1 MTHGLSEMAGSFPIA
16 TRKDDKYWVFR
27 SLLKKQTVG
36 AMSLNWVP
44 GYQPLKPFC
53 DLVLLQVG
61 DSLSFSLPVG
71 LDRIFF
77 PCTNRLGEEWGKPS
91 FLV

>member
-1 MTHGLSEMAGSFPIA
+1 MSPVTHGLSEMAGSFPIA
-16 TRKDDKYWVFR
+16 TSKDDKYWVFR

-36 AMSLNWVP
+36 ARVPISLNWVP
-44 GYQPLKPFC
+44 GYQPLKPFR

-71 LDRIFF
+71 LDRIF
-77 PCTNRLGEEWGKPS
+77 LSLYK
-91 FLV
+91 